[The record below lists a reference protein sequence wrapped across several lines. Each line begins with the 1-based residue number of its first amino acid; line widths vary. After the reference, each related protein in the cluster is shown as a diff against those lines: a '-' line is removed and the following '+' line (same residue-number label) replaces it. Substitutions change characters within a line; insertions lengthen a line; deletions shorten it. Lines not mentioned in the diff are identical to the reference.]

1 MNYSELREANH
12 LLDKVK
18 EINHTIEVVERAYCI
33 PVLCYGY
40 KMILS
45 NEHKDT
51 ILEMLKEFRDEKVKR
66 LEELG
71 VTEE

>member
-1 MNYSELREANH
+1 MNYNECREANY
-12 LLDKVK
+12 LLEEAR
-18 EINHTIEVVERAYCI
+18 EINHKIEVIEKAYCI

-45 NEHKDT
+45 NEHKET
-51 ILEMLKEFRDEKVKR
+51 ILEILKEFRDEKVSR
-66 LEELG
+66 LKELG